1 MDSAKKGKSRLLARL
16 EATEPDSFRSWQ
28 RFMRMWPEIH
38 DALEQGYTIR
48 AIHAALVA
56 GGDWS
61 SGYDVFR
68 RYIPRAKRLPAGKL

>member
-1 MDSAKKGKSRLLARL
+1 METTKKAKSRLLARL
-16 EATEPDSFRSWQ
+16 ESTEPDSFRSWQ

-38 DALEQGYTIR
+38 EALEKGYTIR

-56 GGDWS
+56 GGEWS

-68 RYIPRAKRLPAGKL
+68 RHIPRAKRLAAGKQ